1 MRYWQ
6 TVEIKLL
13 KPFAMQQNKIA
24 ILCTRNLD
32 QQIIKKAE
40 EHNIHITT
48 LPFIEI
54 KPAASSSFINQVSQ
68 LSLQKINVAFTSVN
82 AVESVAQHV
91 DENPEW
97 KIFCIGGV
105 TKDAVCKHFGEASIV
120 ASARNASILS
130 RKIIE
135 QKNIREVIFFCGDQR
150 LDDLPETLR
159 INNIRVQ
166 EVIAYHA
173 SQTPHEVQEDYDG
186 VMFFSPSAVHSFFSV
201 NTIHT
206 NVVLFSIGKTTTA
219 TIQTYCVNK
228 VITSEWPGQENLLE
242 KIFEYY
248 KQESSA

>member
-1 MRYWQ
+1 MPENNIQ
-6 TVEIKLL
+6 
-13 KPFAMQQNKIA
+13 

-32 QQIIKKAE
+32 QQITKKAE

-54 KPAASSSFINQVSQ
+54 QFNNAISFASQVSQ
-68 LSLQKINVAFTSVN
+68 LTWQKINVVFTSVN
-82 AVESVAQHV
+82 AVESVASHI
-91 DENPEW
+91 DENPDW

-105 TKDAVCKHFGEASIV
+105 TKDAVCKHFGETSIV
-120 ASARNASILS
+120 ASAKNASMLS

-135 QKNIREVIFFCGDQR
+135 QKNIKEVIFFCGDQR

-159 INNIRVQ
+159 INNIRVL
-166 EVIAYHA
+166 EVIAYYA
-173 SQTPHEVQEDYDG
+173 TQTPHEVEEDYEAI
-186 VMFFSPSAVHSFFSV
+186 MFFSPSAVHSFFSA
-201 NTIHT
+201 NTIRT
-206 NVVLFSIGKTTTA
+206 DVVLFSIGKTTTA

-248 KQESSA
+248 KKVSSA